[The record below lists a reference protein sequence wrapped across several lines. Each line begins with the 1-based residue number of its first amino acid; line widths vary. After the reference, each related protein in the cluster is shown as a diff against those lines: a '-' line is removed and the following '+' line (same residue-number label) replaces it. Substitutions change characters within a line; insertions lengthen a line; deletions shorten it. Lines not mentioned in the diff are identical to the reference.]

1 MNPFAP
7 VPVHDSYAFGEYQS
21 LCFLMHLGNLME
33 SDFSS
38 HTDVIDRDGPDFSL
52 GRDGSMVLNPGFPIS
67 YLGELE

>member
-1 MNPFAP
+1 
-7 VPVHDSYAFGEYQS
+7 
-21 LCFLMHLGNLME
+21 ME

-38 HTDVIDRDGPDFSL
+38 HTDVIDRDGPDSSL